1 MGMRWTMWVCM
12 WMVALLGGGDSV
24 WAHNAI
30 AGVPRTVCLTQE
42 MPYAYVDGMGDT
54 CGLYVDLVEQIFAGS
69 GLKHRLVLK
78 RKLEADSIGQYACAV
93 VPQYIQEELSDEVCL
108 SRVLY
113 SSTSGALCR
122 EDRVVSSVLDL
133 KHCRVAVAD
142 SNYYYKMIR
151 SYNVPIKKD
160 EVMEYSSLK
169 EAIMLLNLKKCDVVL
184 ADFRLLAWYKEKE
197 KLKHVVLNEINSL
210 PYLYYFV
217 ISKKQCPYMYDVLK
231 ESIQHIRHSGMVD
244 GMFDVHFGN
253 PYQEEYMLVRN
264 HVVLTTGLWLLVVAG
279 LAWVVRK
286 LIRQSRREKR
296 IFREFTDLLMKLPHG
311 VAIYKDGQESPLLW
325 NTQYEVFEQKKKEK
339 EVLFLKEERAH
350 FEYDYEGY
358 SVVLQIDVTQIELA
372 KSQAKRSYKLK
383 KYFLMNMTQDLRKP
397 LNAIVGYAS
406 LIVDEEKTKRLKKYS
421 DEVEK
426 NTHVLLHLID
436 EILDLSQ
443 LQADAGKNRHP
454 RKYDFGDAVEYLKT
468 QFHDHLEAF
477 HDGQEVEMEVT
488 SNFKSLVSN
497 ADPARVMKVLSN
509 LVSHAFENT
518 KQGKVSVDFHF
529 RQDIELV
536 TIRIVDTGR
545 GISKED
551 LEMLFE
557 SPGDYAYGLSS
568 SYVLAFNISKLI
580 VEYVGGDMQVTSTE
594 GEGTTVTIT
603 SQSNGLVRYSLEE

>member
-1 MGMRWTMWVCM
+1 MKWTICFGV
-12 WMVALLGGGDSV
+12 WMVLWGWSGSL
-24 WAHNAI
+24 WAHNTITGA
-30 AGVPRTVCLTQE
+30 PRTVCMQQQ
-42 MPYAYVDGMGDT
+42 MPYAYVDAMSDT

-69 GLKHRLVLK
+69 GLKHQLVLKK

-93 VPQYIQEELSDEVCL
+93 VPQYIQEQLSDGVCL

-113 SSTSGALCR
+113 SSTSGAMCR
-122 EDRVVSSVLDL
+122 EDRVVNSVLDL
-133 KHCRVAVAD
+133 KNGRVAVPD

-160 EVMEYSSLK
+160 QVMEYSNLK

-184 ADFRLLAWYKEKE
+184 ADFRLLVWYKDKE
-197 KLKHVVLNEINSL
+197 KVKHVVVNEINSM

-217 ISKKQCPYMYDVLK
+217 IAKKQCPYMYDVLK
-231 ESIQHIRHSGMVD
+231 ESIQYIRHSGIVD
-244 GMFDVHFGN
+244 GMFDLYFGN
-253 PYQEEYMLVRN
+253 PYQQEYMVVRN
-264 HVVLTTGLWLLVVAG
+264 HVVLMTGLWLLVVAG

-286 LIRQSRREKR
+286 LIRLNRREKR
-296 IFREFTDLLMKLPHG
+296 IFREFTDLVMKLPHG
-311 VAIYKDGQESPLLW
+311 VAIYKDGQESPKMW
-325 NTQYEVFEQKKKEK
+325 NRQYEVFEQKKKDK

-372 KSQAKRSYKLK
+372 KSQAKRSYRLK
-383 KYFLMNMTQDLRKP
+383 KQFLTNMTQDLRKP

-406 LIVDEEKTKRLKKYS
+406 LIVDEEKSKRLKKYS

-426 NTHVLLHLID
+426 HTHVLLHLID

-443 LQADAGKNRHP
+443 LQADASKNRHP
-454 RKYDFGDAVEYLKT
+454 IRYDFGDAVEYLKT
-468 QFHDHLEAF
+468 QFHDHLNAF
-477 HDGQEVEMEVT
+477 HDGKKVELEIT
-488 SNFKSLVSN
+488 SNFKSLMSN

-536 TIRIVDTGR
+536 TIRIMDTGM

-557 SPGDYAYGLSS
+557 SPSDYTFKMSS

-580 VEYVGGDMQVTSTE
+580 VEYVGGNMQVTSTE

-603 SQSNGLVRYSLEE
+603 SKNNVAVRYSLVE